1 MFFSNFAESQK
12 NTRQRQLDAKCQHNA
27 LGIERTLPSVPWTA
41 LGKIYFAECP
51 TPRTRQLVTV
61 TDVVTGTGRGNGVT
75 VVVTVL
81 CGARDIV
88 CRVFTVRHS
97 TKLGLPSVP

>member
-1 MFFSNFAESQK
+1 MKMFFSNFAESQK
-12 NTRQRQLDAKCQHNA
+12 KDTRHWQN
-27 LGIERTLPSVPWTA
+27 V
-41 LGKIYFAECP
+41 AECP

-61 TDVVTGTGRGNGVT
+61 TDVVTSTGRGNGVT
-75 VVVTVL
+75 VVVTVV

-97 TKLGLPSVP
+97 AKR

>member
-1 MFFSNFAESQK
+1 MRAK
-12 NTRQRQLDAKCQHNA
+12 KDTRQRWLDTECQHNA

-75 VVVTVL
+75 VVVTVV

-97 TKLGLPSVP
+97 ANNNGLNTTLR

>member
-1 MFFSNFAESQK
+1 M
-12 NTRQRQLDAKCQHNA
+12 D
-27 LGIERTLPSVPWTA
+27 G
-41 LGKIYFAECP
+41 
-51 TPRTRQLVTV
+51 TRQLVTV

-75 VVVTVL
+75 VVVTVV

-97 TKLGLPSVP
+97 AKLGLPSVP

>member
-1 MFFSNFAESQK
+1 M
-12 NTRQRQLDAKCQHNA
+12 L
-27 LGIERTLPSVPWTA
+27 SVDFRHLA
-41 LGKIYFAECP
+41 KIYFAECP

-61 TDVVTGTGRGNGVT
+61 MDVVTGTGRGNGVP
-75 VVVTVL
+75 VVVTVV

-97 TKLGLPSVP
+97 AKLGLPSVP